1 MPSSRQVYL
10 DLTVNYPKSSRS
22 LIMKK
27 SEIKLLVELDEDS
40 VPEKILWD
48 ADDKDQPGYSE
59 SKSVSLSIWDHSNKN
74 TLRIDLWSKDM
85 PVEDM
90 KRFYID
96 CLGGLSQ
103 SLLNA
108 TGDEYMSGQINEL
121 CDRLVDHLK
130 NEVG

>member
-1 MPSSRQVYL
+1 
-10 DLTVNYPKSSRS
+10 
-22 LIMKK
+22 MKK
-27 SEIKLLVELDEDS
+27 SEIKLLVELDEENI
-40 VPEKILWD
+40 PEKIMWD
-48 ADDKDQPGYSE
+48 ADDKDNPGYSE
-59 SKSVSLSIWDHSNKN
+59 SKSVTLSIWDHQNKN

-108 TGDEYMSGQINEL
+108 TGDEYMAGEINTM
-121 CDRLVDHLK
+121 CDRLVKHLK
-130 NEVG
+130 EETG